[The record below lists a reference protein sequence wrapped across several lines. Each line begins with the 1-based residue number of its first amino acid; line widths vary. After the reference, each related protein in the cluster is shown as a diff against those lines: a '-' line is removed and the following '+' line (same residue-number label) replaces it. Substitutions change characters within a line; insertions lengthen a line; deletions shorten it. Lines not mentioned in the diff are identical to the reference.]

1 MRDRHFGIAARFTTL
16 AAFLLLAACA
26 AFQQPGPGAGVSDAA
41 APALANI
48 RRENG
53 LSPLTPD
60 RRLEQA
66 ALQQATYMAR
76 AGDLTHTTGWR
87 RDFASRMRKADI
99 HGFREENIA
108 YGRFDTVKVLDI
120 WMHSPPHRR
129 NMLNPKVTRFG
140 LAYVD
145 DGKGDGRRYW
155 AMVLD
160 D

>member
-1 MRDRHFGIAARFTTL
+1 ML

-26 AFQQPGPGAGVSDAA
+26 ALQQPGPGAGASNAA
-41 APALANI
+41 APALAKI
-48 RRENG
+48 RSENG
-53 LSPLTPD
+53 LLPLIPD
-60 RRLEQA
+60 SRLEQA
-66 ALQQATYMAR
+66 ALRQATYMAR

-108 YGRFDTVKVLDI
+108 YGRFDTAKVLNV
-120 WMHSPPHRR
+120 WMNSSPHRK

-140 LAYVD
+140 LASVD
-145 DGKGDGRRYW
+145 DGKGDGRYYC

>member
-1 MRDRHFGIAARFTTL
+1 MKNWHINGAARISVL
-16 AAFLLLAACA
+16 AAFLALAACGTLP
-26 AFQQPGPGAGVSDAA
+26 QPGPGAGVSTAA
-41 APALANI
+41 APALAKI
-48 RRENG
+48 RSENG
-53 LSPLTPD
+53 LLALVPD
-60 RRLEQA
+60 SRLEQA

-76 AGDLTHTTGWR
+76 SGELTHTTGWR
-87 RDFASRMRKADI
+87 KDFASRMRKADI

-108 YGRFDTVKVLDI
+108 YGRFDLAKVLDV

-129 NMLNPKVTRFG
+129 NVLNPKVTRYG

-155 AMVLD
+155 AMVFD